1 MFQKFQFK
9 LTKYTSLTTTVLG
22 DNIVKPKTM
31 YKNMLR
37 FQIKQNGT
45 KMLTNTLN
53 VNSYFIIFYVSLV
66 LVTNVHLSSGRIPN
80 GGV

>member
-1 MFQKFQFK
+1 
-9 LTKYTSLTTTVLG
+9 
-22 DNIVKPKTM
+22 M

-37 FQIKQNGT
+37 FQIKQYGT
-45 KMLTNTLN
+45 KLLTNTLN